1 MPSPFILYFPATN
14 LTACQL
20 RFLWSNRGHPYRLL
34 IEVLS
39 KAWAHTP
46 RDPGSSHAERQNQTG
61 AERIKGVAGGS
72 ISEQLSAIL
81 GSPFSANVQ
90 MSAYYIFIR
99 KARAF

>member
-14 LTACQL
+14 LTTCQL
-20 RFLWSNRGHPYRLL
+20 RFLWSNRGHPYRSL

-39 KAWAHTP
+39 KAWAHTHS
-46 RDPGSSHAERQNQTG
+46 DPGSSQAEQQNQTG
-61 AERIKGVAGGS
+61 AEQIKGGGGS
-72 ISEQLSAIL
+72 ISDQFSAVL

-90 MSAYYIFIR
+90 MSAYYIFIQ